1 MSKQGST
8 PIIRDTIK
16 RLFDI
21 ISNSSTLL
29 VLSPLLL
36 LLAVWI
42 KLDSKG
48 DIFFTQKRIGKDLK
62 PFRVVKFRTM
72 FQRDPDSIDQMKEGL
87 ISGGEDARVTPA
99 GRFLRR
105 TSLDE
110 LPQLWNILLGD
121 MSVVGP
127 RPIIPEQLDAIRP
140 EYMDRFKVRPGLT
153 GLSQVR
159 GRRDL
164 DWILWLEADREY
176 AANYGFLYD
185 LGLILRTVV
194 VVFTGRGLYSTGEGR
209 NWRDILEEIRA
220 EKSGRS

>member
-1 MSKQGST
+1 MK
-8 PIIRDTIK
+8 DTIK

-21 ISNSSTLL
+21 LSSGVALL

-36 LLAVWI
+36 LLAIWI

-48 DIFFTQKRIGKDLK
+48 DIFFTQKRIGKDQK
-62 PFRVVKFRTM
+62 PFRMVKFRTM
-72 FQRDPDSIDQMKEGL
+72 IQRDADSIDQFKEGVV
-87 ISGGEDARVTPA
+87 SGGEDARVTRA

-105 TSLDE
+105 SSLDE
-110 LPQLWNILLGD
+110 LPQLWNILRGD

-127 RPIIPEQLDAIRP
+127 RPIIPEQLEAIRP
-140 EYMDRFKVRPGLT
+140 QYMDRFKVRPGLT

-164 DWILWLEADREY
+164 DWILWLEADCEY
-176 AANYGFLYD
+176 AANYGLIYD
-185 LGLILRTVV
+185 LRLILRTVA

-209 NWRDILEEIRA
+209 NWREVLEEIRA
-220 EKSGRS
+220 EKGERS